1 MAKQYRFDPHLRG
14 QARRK
19 CCPSA
24 NRAQIRSLATM
35 PLRQLGRRSQG
46 TWTAQML
53 VGGSPR
59 NRAGLRRIDLPSGL
73 NASQRGQSLARRAAS
88 KTCGS
93 TPKSAS
99 PQDTAGFLC
108 PPPSEFS
115 SSPPSSAIKPLR
127 TPTISVRDAKI
138 PRVSAGL
145 LIPTQ
150 PLRPPRARN
159 PVSKALPSHSDPT

>member
-1 MAKQYRFDPHLRG
+1 MAQQYTFDPHLRG

-24 NRAQIRSLATM
+24 NRGQIRSLATM
-35 PLRQLGRRSQG
+35 PPRQLGRRSQG
-46 TWTAQML
+46 TWAAQML

-115 SSPPSSAIKPLR
+115 SSPPSSANEPSQTLHNH
-127 TPTISVRDAKI
+127 DLGAEI
-138 PRVSAGL
+138 PGISAGL
-145 LIPTQ
+145 QVPTQ

-159 PVSKALPSHSDPT
+159 SVSNALPSHSDPT